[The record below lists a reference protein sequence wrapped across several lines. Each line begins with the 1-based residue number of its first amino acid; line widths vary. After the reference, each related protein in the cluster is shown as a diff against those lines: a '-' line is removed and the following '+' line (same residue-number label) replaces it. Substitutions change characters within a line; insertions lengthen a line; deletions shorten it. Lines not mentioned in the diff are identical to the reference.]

1 MTYIEKLAEKIGVKE
16 AMRAAFAGCPG
27 DHFKD
32 CENVRPG
39 AVDCTEMGCGR
50 CWLHEMKEGED
61 NV

>member
-16 AMRAAFAGCPG
+16 ATRAAFAGCPG

-39 AVDCTEMGCGR
+39 GSG
-50 CWLHEMKEGED
+50 LHRNGLRTVLAPRDERR
-61 NV
+61 